1 MPEKMRAILKTKPGP
16 GFEMRLVDIPTVG
29 PDEILVKV
37 KATSICGTDV
47 HIYKWD
53 SWAQSRIKPPLIVGH
68 EFCGEVVEV
77 GKNVKSIKVGD
88 FVSAE
93 SHIPDMTCP
102 VCRKGQPHICRNL
115 KIIGV
120 DTNGCFAE
128 YAVIP
133 EICAWKNDPDLDP
146 AIASIQEPLG
156 NAVYTVLAEPIA
168 GQTVAIFGD
177 GPAGLNAIAVARAAG
192 ASTIFHI
199 GKHKFRLD
207 IGRKLGA
214 DVSINITQED
224 VDPVKIILE
233 ATGGVGVD
241 VVLEMAGSPL
251 SIEQGFAVLRKGG
264 RFSAFGI
271 PSEPVRIDLANA
283 IIFKGARVLG
293 INGRLLWETWYQM
306 TGLLR
311 SGKLDP
317 SPVITHRISLDEF
330 EKGFELLTSKE
341 RRVGKVVM
349 FP

>member
-1 MPEKMRAILKTKPGP
+1 MSEKMRAVVKAKAGP
-16 GFEMRLVDIPTVG
+16 GFEMALVDIPRIG
-29 PDEILVKV
+29 PRDILVKV

-47 HIYKWD
+47 HIYRWD
-53 SWAQSRIKPPLIVGH
+53 AWSQGRIRPPLIVGH
-68 EFCGEVVEV
+68 EFCGEVVKV
-77 GKNVKSIKVGD
+77 GRDVKGIKVGD

-102 VCRKGQPHICRNL
+102 VCRKGQPHICQNL
-115 KIIGV
+115 RILGV
-120 DTNGCFAE
+120 DTDGCFAE
-128 YAVIP
+128 YVAIP

-156 NAVYTVLAEPIA
+156 NAVYAVLAEPVT
-168 GQTVAIFGD
+168 GQTIAIFGD
-177 GPAGLNAIAVARAAG
+177 GPAGLNAVAVARAAG
-192 ASTIFHI
+192 AGTIFHI
-199 GKHKFRLD
+199 GKHEFRLD
-207 IGRKLGA
+207 IGRRLGA
-214 DVSINITQED
+214 DVSINITQEG
-224 VDPVKIILE
+224 VDPVKIILD
-233 ATGGVGVD
+233 ATGGTGVD
-241 VVLEMAGSPL
+241 VVVEMAGSPL
-251 SIEQGFAVLRKGG
+251 SVEQGFAVLRKGG

-293 INGRLLWETWYQM
+293 INGRLMWETWYQM
-306 TGLLR
+306 AGLLK

-330 EKGFELLTSKE
+330 EKGFQLMMSKE